1 MPLSYNTIFS
11 KPTLLS
17 NVILF
22 IPVITLYEYD
32 ALLKLI
38 PLPALSNPILVNNVV
53 VTVPVNVG
61 EAKLDFKVN
70 AVVVASDIGFD
81 KSVVLL
87 TFDKPTIA
95 LVILFV
101 VPVKVAP
108 PDAIDNIAVVDAPP
122 I

>member
-1 MPLSYNTIFS
+1 M
-11 KPTLLS
+11 
-17 NVILF
+17 F

-61 EAKLDFKVN
+61 EAKGANKFN
-70 AVVVASDIGFD
+70 AVYVAVDTGFNR
-81 KSVVLL
+81 SVVLSTL
-87 TFDKPTIA
+87 PKPTIA
-95 LVILFV
+95 LVIPFV
-101 VPVKVAP
+101 VPVNVAP

>member
-1 MPLSYNTIFS
+1 MFN
-11 KPTLLS
+11 
-17 NVILF
+17 
-22 IPVITLYEYD
+22 PVITLYEYA

-38 PLPALSNPILVNNVV
+38 PLPALINPILVNNVV

-61 EAKLDFKVN
+61 EAKLDFKFN
-70 AVVVASDIGFD
+70 AVVASDIGFD
-81 KSVVLL
+81 KSVVLS

-95 LVILFV
+95 LVIPFV